1 MDFDKPWITFLLKE
15 LNLNGK
21 KKKIRYH
28 LTTVRMAII
37 KKNTNNKC
45 WQGCENRELLY
56 TIRGNVNWC
65 SHCGKQYVDF
75 SKY

>member
-37 KKNTNNKC
+37 KETQHITSVDKNVKKREPSFIVD
-45 WQGCENRELLY
+45 EN
-56 TIRGNVNWC
+56 IN
-65 SHCGKQYVDF
+65 
-75 SKY
+75 